1 MFLKRKLKE
10 KHNDYNN
17 KMKNGLGNKENHKFN
32 ALTLRTLKENYLFS
46 FVRGN
51 SIKLYTN
58 FHYFCKIICA

>member
-32 ALTLRTLKENYLFS
+32 ALTLKDFKGKLF
-46 FVRGN
+46 
-51 SIKLYTN
+51 I
-58 FHYFCKIICA
+58 YFR